1 MRVLR
6 PDLFSAKL
14 FGCCIDVSE
23 ELLRAKRRY
32 CTHACERV
40 GNLSTPQYTVPT
52 GAFCVRVGIPSIW
65 DLLCM
70 PRA

>member
-40 GNLSTPQYTVPT
+40 GN
-52 GAFCVRVGIPSIW
+52 
-65 DLLCM
+65 
-70 PRA
+70 